1 MDDNTLIINYYNKDE
16 KKDKLLKELD
26 VKIVIFTDID
36 LYNYIKTLRSNYKTK
51 TFIIIKKK
59 DNDNMEKIKEI
70 NPLKSKDFKIWI

>member
-26 VKIVIFTDID
+26 VKIIIFTDID
-36 LYNYIKTLRSNYKTK
+36 LYNYIKSLRSNYKIK

-59 DNDNMEKIKEI
+59 DNDNIEKIKEI
-70 NPLKSKDFKIWI
+70 NPLKSKEFKIWI

>member
-1 MDDNTLIINYYNKDE
+1 MDDNTLIINYYNKDK

-26 VKIVIFTDID
+26 VKIIIFTDID
-36 LYNYIKTLRSNYKTK
+36 LYNYIKTLRSNYKIK

-70 NPLKSKDFKIWI
+70 NPLKSKEFKIWI